1 MDTTTGLS
9 PEVIEEFVIACH
21 GNYPKIRA
29 MLEQEPGLLNE
40 KWTKFDENGLEASG
54 HMGRADIANHLL
66 EKGAPLTIFAAAMLG
81 RTEDVAAFLSEDPA
95 RATAPGVHGIS
106 ILYHAALSGKVEIA
120 EMLVAH
126 GGGDEAGHALHAAVR
141 PGHVEMVE
149 WLLARGGDPNTLNFE
164 GKTTLDVALA
174 QGHEAVADKLRAHG
188 GVESPIQEER
198 GA

>member
-1 MDTTTGLS
+1 MDAHTELS
-9 PEVIEEFVIACH
+9 PHLIEDFVLSCH
-21 GNYPKIRA
+21 GNYPRVRA
-29 MLEQEPGLLNE
+29 MLDYEPRLVSARWLR
-40 KWTKFDENGLEASG
+40 FDENGLEAAG

-66 EKGAPLTIFAAAMLG
+66 AKGEPLTIFAAAMLG
-81 RTEDVAAFLSEDPA
+81 RTEDVAAFLKEDPSL
-95 RATAPGVHGIS
+95 ATANGVHGIS

-126 GGGDEAGHALHAAVR
+126 GGGEGASHALHAAVR
-141 PGHVEMVE
+141 PGHAEMVE

-174 QGHEAVADKLRAHG
+174 QGHKAMADILRLKG
-188 GVESPIQEER
+188 TIESPLEHDM